1 MSLAT
6 LSTSAGSLQLPVVK
20 TSYGLHSLIEEAQLH
35 TSAVYY
41 PIKVLQDEFKFTV
54 QFRKIED
61 YTQAQ
66 NFIHQANQQAMSE
79 QNMGTNALGGA
90 MRFNWP
96 EMGLDYSG
104 YIINSPM
111 GYKKWDVAPR
121 IEYTMMLVRDS
132 IYAPTYGSTN
142 APTANQAQGNDNLNT
157 GAAVNNP
164 ALGGPPPPPAGG

>member
-6 LSTSAGSLQLPVVK
+6 LSTNSGSLQLPVVA
-20 TSYGLHSLIEEAQLH
+20 TNYGLRSDIQEAQLH

-41 PIKVLQDEFKFTV
+41 PIKVLQDDFKFTV

-66 NFIHQANQQAMSE
+66 NFIHQANQQSMSQE
-79 QNMGTNALGGA
+79 NMGLNILAGA

-104 YIINSPM
+104 FVKNSPM
-111 GYKKWDVAPR
+111 GYKKFDWAPR
-121 IEYTMMLVRDS
+121 IEYTMILVRDS
-132 IYAPTYGSTN
+132 IYSPTYGATQ
-142 APTANQAQGNDNLNT
+142 APNFNQAFGTDNQNT
-157 GAAVNNP
+157 GAAVAAAEPRLN
-164 ALGGPPPPPAGG
+164 PPPPSGG

>member
-6 LSTSAGSLQLPVVK
+6 LSTNAGSLQLPVVK
-20 TSYGLHSLIEEAQLH
+20 TFYGLHSMIEEAQLH

-41 PIKVLQDEFKFTV
+41 PVKVLQDNFKFTV

-66 NFIHQANQQAMSE
+66 NFIHQSNQQAMAD
-79 QNMGTNALGGA
+79 QNMGLNALAGA

-111 GYKKWDVAPR
+111 GYKKWDFAPR

-132 IYAPTYGSTN
+132 IYSPTYGNTN
-142 APTANQAQGNDNLNT
+142 VPTFNQAFGNDNLNT
-157 GAAVNNP
+157 GAAVNNNP
-164 ALGGPPPPPAGG
+164 ALNPPAPPAGG